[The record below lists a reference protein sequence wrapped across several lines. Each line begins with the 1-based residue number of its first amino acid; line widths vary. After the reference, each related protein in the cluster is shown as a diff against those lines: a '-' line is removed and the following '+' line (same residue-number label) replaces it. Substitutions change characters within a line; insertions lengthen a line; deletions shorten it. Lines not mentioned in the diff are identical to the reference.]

1 MTPITQLSQL
11 DLNANYSYADYL
23 TWQLEE
29 TVELIKG
36 KIMAMSPA
44 PNVKHQSISRN
55 MLVEI
60 ANHLHKKPCKV
71 FHAPFDVK
79 LYDSRKSQLS
89 DREVF
94 SVVQPDLCVICDKSK
109 LTVQGCDGAPDWIIE
124 VLSLGN
130 SKKELHLKFQLY
142 QENGVSEYWMVHP
155 YEQTVYQFVL
165 NHEDQYQLHAMYAG
179 DDIATP
185 YLFPE
190 LKIDLAD
197 VFAE

>member
-55 MLVEI
+55 VLVEI

>member
-79 LYDSRKSQLS
+79 LYDSLKSQLS